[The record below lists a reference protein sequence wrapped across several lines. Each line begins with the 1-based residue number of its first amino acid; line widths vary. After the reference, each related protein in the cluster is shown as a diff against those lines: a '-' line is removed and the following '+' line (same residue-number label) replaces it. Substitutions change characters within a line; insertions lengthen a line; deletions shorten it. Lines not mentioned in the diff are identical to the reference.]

1 MKVGDLVKIK
11 DSEGDVYEYVETER
25 RPLIALVT
33 DIGEYIADVN
43 PKHLKEVLH
52 TDGSISPALPSN
64 SQWILIL
71 CKHTHKEK
79 MIQTWIMDCAV
90 ELVK

>member
-1 MKVGDLVKIK
+1 MKIGDLVKIK
-11 DSEGDVYEYVETER
+11 DSEGEVYQPSYRWPV
-25 RPLIALVT
+25 IALVV
-33 DIGEYIADVN
+33 DVGEYIADVN
-43 PKHLKEVLH
+43 PKYLKEVLH
-52 TDGSISPALPSN
+52 NDGSISPGLPSD